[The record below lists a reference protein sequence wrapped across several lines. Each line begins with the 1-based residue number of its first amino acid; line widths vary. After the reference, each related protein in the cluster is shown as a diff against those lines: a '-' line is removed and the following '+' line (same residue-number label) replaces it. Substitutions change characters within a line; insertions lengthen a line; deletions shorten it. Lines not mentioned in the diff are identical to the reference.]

1 MKRRTRR
8 PPGLEG
14 QSAGRSARRPAWL
27 RLDRL
32 IPHPGVS
39 RSPSPMDAIAPLAAP
54 SIPADR
60 NRGPHTEDAEDHSGL
75 LGLTLAGL
83 AVGVLTGVAS
93 SAFHLVLDR
102 ADALRGVAIA
112 WSHVRP
118 GVGWLVPVGL
128 AALAAFTARWLVLR
142 FAPEASGSG
151 VQHVEA
157 VVRGEMTPAR
167 VAVLPVKFFGGTLA
181 IGAGLALG
189 REGPTVQ
196 MSATI
201 GHLFARG
208 FRLRAADARALLAAG
223 AGAGLAVAFNAPLGG
238 AIFVFEELVRRF
250 ELRVGVAALAACG
263 AALAVMRMLIG
274 DRLAF
279 VLPPLEV
286 EVFPGYL
293 AFLVFGGV
301 LGLLGVGYNRMVVAG
316 LDAAERMHRASPEMR
331 AAVVGAG
338 VGLLAWFAP
347 DLVGGGETLV
357 QGVLDGSHPAA
368 ILVLIFAVRLV
379 LGPVCY
385 APGLPGGL
393 FAPLLAIGASAGALY
408 GLGCARVLPTLTT
421 PVSAFAAVGMG
432 ALFVAV
438 VRAPVTGIALVVEMT
453 GSTALF
459 IPLLTA
465 CASALAVPSA
475 LGEAPIYDTLRE
487 RVGLCRT
494 AAASIARG

>member
-1 MKRRTRR
+1 MSAEVPHEVAATAACPQRTGGPAA
-8 PPGLEG
+8 PPRQVSLDPGMSS
-14 QSAGRSARRPAWL
+14 SAPAN
-27 RLDRL
+27 
-32 IPHPGVS
+32 GVA
-39 RSPSPMDAIAPLAAP
+39 PSAAP
-54 SIPADR
+54 SIPGDR
-60 NRGPHTEDAEDHSGL
+60 IDRSSTEDAEDRSHL
-75 LGLTLAGL
+75 LGLILAGL
-83 AVGVLTGVAS
+83 AVGALTGVVG
-93 SAFHLVLDR
+93 SAFHVVLDR
-102 ADALRGVAIA
+102 ADALRAAVIG
-112 WSHVRP
+112 WSRVIP
-118 GVGWLVPVGL
+118 AVGWLAPVGL
-128 AALAAFTARWLVLR
+128 AALAAFAARWLVLR

-157 VVRGEMTPAR
+157 VTRGEAPPAR
-167 VAVLPVKFFGGTLA
+167 VAVLPVKFVGGTLA

-201 GHLFARG
+201 GQLFARG
-208 FRLRAADARALLAAG
+208 LGLGAVNARSLLAAG
-223 AGAGLAVAFNAPLGG
+223 AGAGLAVAFNAPLAG
-238 AIFVFEELVRRF
+238 AVFVFEELVRRF

-274 DRLAF
+274 DRLTF
-279 VLPPLEV
+279 TLPPIDV

-301 LGLLGVGYNRMVVAG
+301 LGLLGVGYNRFVVAG
-316 LDAAERMHRASPEMR
+316 LDAAERVRRASPATA

-338 VGLLAWFAP
+338 VGLLARFAP
-347 DLVGGGETLV
+347 DLVGGGEKLV
-357 QGVLDGSHPAA
+357 QGVLDGSHEVA
-368 ILVLIFAVRLV
+368 ILVLIFLVRLA

-393 FAPLLAIGASAGALY
+393 FAPLLAVGASAGALY
-408 GLGCARVLPTLTT
+408 GLACAGALPALAT
-421 PVSAFAAVGMG
+421 PASAFAAVGMG

-465 CASALAVPSA
+465 CAAALAVPSA
-475 LGEAPIYDTLRE
+475 LGEAPIYDTLRA
-487 RVGLCRT
+487 RDGRRRT
-494 AAASIARG
+494 PAGSNTRG

>member
-1 MKRRTRR
+1 MTRIRR
-8 PPGLEG
+8 PPALPAPTIRAARDG
-14 QSAGRSARRPAWL
+14 GR
-27 RLDRL
+27 
-32 IPHPGVS
+32 
-39 RSPSPMDAIAPLAAP
+39 PS
-54 SIPADR
+54 
-60 NRGPHTEDAEDHSGL
+60 EDAEDHSGL

-83 AVGVLTGVAS
+83 AVGVLTGVTG

-102 ADALRGVAIA
+102 AEALRGVTVA
-112 WSHVRP
+112 WSHVLP
-118 GVGWLVPVGL
+118 GVGWVIPLGL
-128 AALAAFTARWLVLR
+128 AALAAFTARWLVRR
-142 FAPEASGSG
+142 FAPEAAGSG

-157 VVRGEMTPAR
+157 VTRGEAPPAR
-167 VAVLPVKFFGGTLA
+167 VAVLPVKFLGGVLA

-208 FRLRAADARALLAAG
+208 FRLRAADARALLAGG
-223 AGAGLAVAFNAPLGG
+223 AGAGLAVAFNAPLAG

-274 DRLAF
+274 DRLTFA
-279 VLPPLEV
+279 LPPLEV

-293 AFLVFGGV
+293 GFLVFGGV
-301 LGLLGVGYNRMVVAG
+301 LGLLGVGYTRMVVAG
-316 LDAAERMHRASPEMR
+316 LDAAERMHRVSPETR

-338 VGLLAWFAP
+338 VGLFAWFAP
-347 DLVGGGETLV
+347 DLVGGGEPLI
-357 QGVLDGSHPAA
+357 QGVLAGSHPAA
-368 ILVLIFAVRLV
+368 ILALIFAVRLV
-379 LGPVCY
+379 LGPVSY

-393 FAPLLAIGASAGALY
+393 FAPLLAVGASAGALY
-408 GLGCARVLPTLTT
+408 GLGCAGVLPTLTT

-465 CASALAVPSA
+465 CAAALAVPSA
-475 LGEAPIYDTLRE
+475 LGEAPIYDTLRA
-487 RVGLCRT
+487 RDAVRR
-494 AAASIARG
+494 APAASLVGG